1 MRSRVGHV
9 ERKRGRVRRLGVV
22 CSFSFSFTCFSFTCF
37 SFSSSSNSNND
48 NLSSVVDFALVCV
61 YFSSFFRIPIRSRKK
76 LEQTAHTTNT
86 LDPTPQR
93 QQHQQNQ
100 QQKPLAHKKL
110 PEELHLYVRNLP
122 FNITDEDRHDIS
134 GKYGA
139 IGQIRIGQTRDTK
152 GTAYVVYEDI
162 YDAKAALEKLSGFN
176 VANRYLIVLYFNL
189 GKFAQKQLE
198 KEEENLRRLQ
208 KKEGVSGEQ
217 TQK

>member
-1 MRSRVGHV
+1 MITFRPSSILRSFAFTFPH
-9 ERKRGRVRRLGVV
+9 
-22 CSFSFSFTCFSFTCF
+22 SFVFQ
-37 SFSSSSNSNND
+37 
-48 NLSSVVDFALVCV
+48 FALE
-61 YFSSFFRIPIRSRKK
+61 RN
-76 LEQTAHTTNT
+76 EQTAHTTNT
-86 LDPTPQR
+86 MDPTPQR

-110 PEELHLYVRNLP
+110 PPEVNRILYVRNLP
-122 FNITDEDRHDIS
+122 FNITDEDMYDIF

-139 IGQIRIGQTRDTK
+139 IRQIRIGQTRDTK